1 MFTVLTILCYYHCVI
16 IGYRSPHALH
26 YLLSRSFFGVELLL
40 LVETTLSLGPFPV
53 VYRRRTV
60 ILQAT
65 PIRQRVVPLTM
76 VVRLAVHAAM

>member
-1 MFTVLTILCYYHCVI
+1 MFTVLTISCYYHCVI
-16 IGYRSPHALH
+16 GHCSPHALH

-40 LVETTLSLGPFPV
+40 LVETTLSLGPLPV
-53 VYRRRTV
+53 VYRRQTV

-76 VVRLAVHAAM
+76 VGRRVVNAAM